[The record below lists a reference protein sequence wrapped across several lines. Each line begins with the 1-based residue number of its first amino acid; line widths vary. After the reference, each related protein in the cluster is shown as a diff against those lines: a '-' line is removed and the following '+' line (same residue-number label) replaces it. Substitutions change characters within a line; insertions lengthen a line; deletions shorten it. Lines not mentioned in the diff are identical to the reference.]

1 MVFFMLVQT
10 TAIFGSLVFG
20 FITDRIGPKRTIV
33 LTLMIWFGVVLLAV
47 FADSKELFFSAG
59 MLAGMAMG
67 SSQAAS
73 RSMMAKLTP
82 REHVAEFFGFYDG
95 TFGKSSAIAGP
106 LVFGMVSA
114 QASSQKVALAS
125 LLVFF
130 GAGLLLMLR
139 VRSSSVSGR
148 PAVQKS

>member
-1 MVFFMLVQT
+1 
-10 TAIFGSLVFG
+10 
-20 FITDRIGPKRTIV
+20 
-33 LTLMIWFGVVLLAV
+33 VVLAAV
-47 FADSKELFFSAG
+47 FADSKVLFFATG

-95 TFGKSSAIAGP
+95 TFGKASAIVGP

-114 QASSQKVALAS
+114 QADSQKAALAS

-130 GAGLLLMLR
+130 AIGLVLMLR
-139 VRSSSVSGR
+139 VRSQSIPVSDSHSITGATR
-148 PAVQKS
+148 L

>member
-47 FADSKELFFSAG
+47 FADSKELFFRRVC
-59 MLAGMAMG
+59 LPVWPCG

-82 REHVAEFFGFYDG
+82 VNMLRSFSVFM
-95 TFGKSSAIAGP
+95 TGP
-106 LVFGMVSA
+106 SESHRYSGSPAFGMVSA